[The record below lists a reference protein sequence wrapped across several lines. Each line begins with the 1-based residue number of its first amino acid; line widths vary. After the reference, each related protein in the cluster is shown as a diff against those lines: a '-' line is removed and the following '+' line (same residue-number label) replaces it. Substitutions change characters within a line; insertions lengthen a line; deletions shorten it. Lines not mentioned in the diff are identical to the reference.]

1 MGAEITFKRPDGGDA
16 KGYLANAGHGDAPGV
31 VVIQE
36 WWGLSEQIKAIT
48 GLKRIDAMELGLEGK
63 VVLVTGGSK
72 GIGLAC
78 ALAFAAEG
86 ARIAICSR
94 SRDNVERA
102 RADLKDALG
111 VAADLT
117 DADAAGKMIDTVE
130 DRLGPIDVLVNC
142 AGAAKRTPPDSL
154 TPAVW
159 REAFDAKFFSYINV
173 IDPMVKR
180 MATRGRGVIVSVI
193 GAGGKVASATH
204 LAGGSA
210 NAALMLAT
218 AGLGAAYAKRGV
230 RVVGV
235 SPGLTETGR
244 VAEGLAAEARLANI
258 AVDEARRRSV
268 ERIPIGRMASPREIA
283 DAVLFLASA
292 KASYITG
299 VTLSMDGGQNPVVL

>member
-1 MGAEITFKRPDGGDA
+1 
-16 KGYLANAGHGDAPGV
+16 
-31 VVIQE
+31 
-36 WWGLSEQIKAIT
+36 
-48 GLKRIDAMELGLEGK
+48 MELGLEGK

-78 ALAFAAEG
+78 ASAFAAEG
-86 ARIAICSR
+86 ARVAICSR

-102 RADLKDALG
+102 RADLKDAFG

-117 DADAAGKMIDTVE
+117 DAEAAGKMIDTVE
-130 DRLGPIDVLVNC
+130 ERLGPIDVLVNS
-142 AGAAKRTPPDSL
+142 AGAAKRTPPGDL

-180 MATRGRGVIVSVI
+180 MAKRGGGVIVSVI
-193 GAGGKVASATH
+193 GAGGRVASATH

-218 AGLGAAYAKRGV
+218 AGLGATYARKGV

-299 VTLSMDGGQNPVVL
+299 VTLSMEGGQNPVVL

>member
-1 MGAEITFKRPDGGDA
+1 
-16 KGYLANAGHGDAPGV
+16 
-31 VVIQE
+31 
-36 WWGLSEQIKAIT
+36 
-48 GLKRIDAMELGLEGK
+48 MELGLEGN

-78 ALAFAAEG
+78 ASAFAAEG

-102 RADLKDALG
+102 CAELKDAFG

-130 DRLGPIDVLVNC
+130 ERLGPIDVLVNS
-142 AGAAKRTPPDSL
+142 AGAAKRTPPDDL

-180 MATRGRGVIVSVI
+180 MAKRGGGVIVSVI
-193 GAGGKVASATH
+193 GAGGKVAAATH
-204 LAGGSA
+204 LAGGAA

-218 AGLGAAYAKRGV
+218 ARLGATYARKGV

-268 ERIPIGRMASPREIA
+268 ERIPIGRMALPREIA

-292 KASYITG
+292 KASYITS
-299 VTLSMDGGQNPVVL
+299 VTLSMEGGQNPVVL

>member
-1 MGAEITFKRPDGGDA
+1 
-16 KGYLANAGHGDAPGV
+16 
-31 VVIQE
+31 
-36 WWGLSEQIKAIT
+36 
-48 GLKRIDAMELGLEGK
+48 MELGLEGK

-78 ALAFAAEG
+78 ASAFAAEG

-102 RADLKDALG
+102 RADLKDAFG

-117 DADAAGKMIDTVE
+117 DAEAAGKMIDTVE
-130 DRLGPIDVLVNC
+130 DRLGPVDVLVNS

-180 MATRGRGVIVSVI
+180 MAKRGGGVIVSVI
-193 GAGGKVASATH
+193 GAGGRVASATH
-204 LAGGSA
+204 LAGGAA

-218 AGLGAAYAKRGV
+218 AGLGATYARNGV

-235 SPGLTETGR
+235 SPGLTDTGR

-299 VTLSMDGGQNPVVL
+299 VTLSMEGGQNPVVL

>member
-1 MGAEITFKRPDGGDA
+1 MDF
-16 KGYLANAGHGDAPGV
+16 
-31 VVIQE
+31 
-36 WWGLSEQIKAIT
+36 
-48 GLKRIDAMELGLEGK
+48 GLEGK

-78 ALAFAAEG
+78 ASAFAAEG

-102 RADLKDALG
+102 CAELKDAFG
-111 VAADLT
+111 FAADLT
-117 DADAAGKMIDTVE
+117 DASAAGKMIDTVE
-130 DRLGPIDVLVNC
+130 DRLGPIDVLVNS
-142 AGAAKRTPPDSL
+142 AGAAKRTPPDDL
-154 TPAVW
+154 TPVVW

-173 IDPMVKR
+173 MDPMVKR
-180 MATRGRGVIVSVI
+180 MATRGAGVIVSVI
-193 GAGGKVASATH
+193 GGGGRVASTTH
-204 LAGGSA
+204 LAGGAA

-218 AGLGAAYAKRGV
+218 AGLGAAYASKGV

-258 AVDEARRRSV
+258 SVDEARRRSV
-268 ERIPIGRMASPREIA
+268 ARIPIGRMASPREIA

-299 VTLSMDGGQNPVVL
+299 VTLTMDGGQNPVVL